1 MYFSLNEKENTLTEC
16 LRIFLTLQNEQKQ
29 TLIDKGY
36 KALNNYSWKESAQKL
51 AEVYKMVCH
60 KR

>member
-1 MYFSLNEKENTLTEC
+1 
-16 LRIFLTLQNEQKQ
+16 LQNEQKQ